1 MEVERSI
8 RFPRADELT
17 VMLLLLG
24 RVAAGQSMAGWTRQV
39 PQNFPQGRQLFGRAY
54 DAAREV
60 LDPRFP
66 LYRVEAFFRK
76 EQ

>member
-1 MEVERSI
+1 
-8 RFPRADELT
+8 
-17 VMLLLLG
+17 
-24 RVAAGQSMAGWTRQV
+24 MAPISPTPGFGTGPIGSKN
-39 PQNFPQGRQLFGRAY
+39 PQLVCRQLAMPSVWHNDSKRGPCCCPAINNPP
-54 DAAREV
+54 EV